1 MSTSAYKAPGFFPG
15 VIETVFYI
23 VFLVISGMF
32 TEEVKKGEDAMILG
46 VMTLI
51 VMGVGFFLLKR
62 RHKKRTEKYPSHPP
76 VVRIRDLAMFGL
88 VGMFAQHG
96 GLLFSKAPQL
106 QETGMIIA
114 IMGVFGLIVSS
125 VVWGK
130 LCSGKSMVW
139 GGLFCLGGA
148 LCLYLASKSIS
159 PLSDAMDGLED
170 PSYNTVML
178 FVSLVLG
185 LLGYVLQAIASIF
198 GGLALF
204 KELAERAKEELKL
217 MSFMRWAY
225 ITLGAGLVAGALAAV
240 PENGAS
246 EDEMLRLG
254 VTMGTMMGLLM
265 VFAGIGMTKHLKGV
279 GSAALS
285 APEAVSEPAQTPDED
300 ETPSE
305 SEPVSEP
312 VQASDEAP
320 SE

>member
-15 VIETVFYI
+15 VIETIFYI
-23 VFLVISGMF
+23 VFLVISGIFM
-32 TEEVKKGEDAMILG
+32 TEVKKGEDALVLG
-46 VMTLI
+46 VGTLI

-62 RHKKRTEKYPSHPP
+62 RHKKRTQNHPDHPP

-96 GLLFSKAPQL
+96 GALFSNAPQL
-106 QETGMIIA
+106 QEMGMMVA
-114 IMGVFGLIVSS
+114 IMGVIGLVLSS
-125 VVWGK
+125 VMWGK

-139 GGLFCLGGA
+139 GGIFCLGG
-148 LCLYLASKSIS
+148 LISLYLASKSLS

-170 PSYNTVML
+170 ANYNTVML

-185 LLGYVLQAIASIF
+185 ILGYVLQGVASVF

-204 KELAERAKEELKL
+204 KDFAGRAKEEMKL

-225 ITLGAGLVAGALAAV
+225 IALGLGLVVGALATV
-240 PENGAS
+240 PENVS
-246 EDEMLRLG
+246 SDDEMMRLA

-265 VFAGIGMTKHLKGV
+265 LFAGLGMGKHLKTV
-279 GSAALS
+279 GNAAPAS
-285 APEAVSEPAQTPDED
+285 EAPEVSESSPESV

-305 SEPVSEP
+305 STPGD
-312 VQASDEAP
+312 DEDGAAT
-320 SE
+320 E